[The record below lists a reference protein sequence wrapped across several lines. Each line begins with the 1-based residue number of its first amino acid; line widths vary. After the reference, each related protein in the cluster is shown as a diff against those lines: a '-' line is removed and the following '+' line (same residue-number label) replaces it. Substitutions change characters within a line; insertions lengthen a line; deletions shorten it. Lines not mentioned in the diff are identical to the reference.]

1 MSIYREIL
9 RFVAPIG
16 RAGVSKTQGPYKAS
30 AGSNP
35 VRPARNKQKGK
46 MIKYHNVKTL
56 RVMEND
62 KGELFLMVVTDKKKS
77 SKVLYVPIQTINKAA
92 ELLNLLEE
100 EDTDK

>member
-1 MSIYREIL
+1 
-9 RFVAPIG
+9 
-16 RAGVSKTQGPYKAS
+16 
-30 AGSNP
+30 
-35 VRPARNKQKGK
+35 
-46 MIKYHNVKTL
+46 L